1 MMDMMDMMASEV
13 KIKICGLS
21 RQEDLNLCV
30 RSKVDFVGFIF
41 ALESPRAVTP
51 SAAARLES
59 QDVERVGVFVNRPVE
74 EILSVVRE
82 ARLDRVQLHGREPLP
97 QVRAIAHA
105 IGAERV
111 VKVFWPLAEGLE
123 GLEGLEELER
133 EMALYADSAACFLFD
148 GGRDGGG
155 QGQVLPLKVL
165 RLLKEKSPRP
175 FFVAGG
181 LGPEN
186 AAELAEKITP
196 FGLDLNSALESA
208 PGKKDPAK
216 VIKALEAIRRIKK

>member
-1 MMDMMDMMASEV
+1 MAAEV
-13 KIKICGLS
+13 KVKICGLS
-21 RQEDLNLCV
+21 RQEDLDLCV
-30 RSKVDFVGFIF
+30 RLKVDFVGFIF
-41 ALESPRAVTP
+41 APKSPRAVTP

-59 QDVERVGVFVNRPVE
+59 QGVERVGVFVNATTQ

-97 QVRAIAHA
+97 LVRAIAQEL
-105 IGAERV
+105 GAERV
-111 VKVFWPLAEGLE
+111 IKVFWPWVTDSVVADPLAAMP
-123 GLEGLEELER
+123 EE

-148 GGRDGGG
+148 GGKEGGG
-155 QGQVLPLKVL
+155 HGRALPLEVL
-165 RLLKEKSPRP
+165 RRLKEKSPRP

-186 AAELAEKITP
+186 APEVAERIAP

-208 PGKKDPAK
+208 PGKKDPK
-216 VIKALEAIRRIKK
+216 KIIKTLEAIRRIQR